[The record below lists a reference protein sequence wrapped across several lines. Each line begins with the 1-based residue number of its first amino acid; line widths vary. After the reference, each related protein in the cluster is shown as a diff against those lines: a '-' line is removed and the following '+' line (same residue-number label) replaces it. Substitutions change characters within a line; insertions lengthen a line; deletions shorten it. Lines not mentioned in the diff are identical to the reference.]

1 MKNTMTTSTPA
12 APADKARTG
21 VTNSQP
27 AISSPLVIDVWLMLG
42 LKTRVHRPAVA
53 VGDEEKLGIQ
63 RSSPSRLNGVALT
76 AQIGTCCARKRRTSE
91 MLRSAGPYAQP
102 VRRMRHRC

>member
-1 MKNTMTTSTPA
+1 
-12 APADKARTG
+12 
-21 VTNSQP
+21 
-27 AISSPLVIDVWLMLG
+27 
-42 LKTRVHRPAVA
+42 
-53 VGDEEKLGIQ
+53 
-63 RSSPSRLNGVALT
+63 LNGVALT